1 MPKKTDEVKAQNAEE
16 KRQKQ
21 LARRKQNEA
30 KSRKKKQRSNK
41 GYAKQAGL
49 WSEAASTAPEES
61 ALTEG
66 TDLKK

>member
-1 MPKKTDEVKAQNAEE
+1 MPKKTDEVKAQNADK
-16 KRQKQ
+16 KRQKK
-21 LARRKQNEA
+21 LDDRRRREEKSRRKKE
-30 KSRKKKQRSNK
+30 RSNK